1 MSIRKELGSKQRKKV
16 LSSIYAPGIS
26 ASVLK
31 KSVQFLSNDEKKE
44 HYYIF
49 DVNQKIS
56 FFSYEDKY
64 LPSLM
69 FIRSHPELD
78 ISTVQVDAGAVKFVI
93 NGADIFTQ
101 GIVSCSRE
109 FSENTLIII
118 LNPQNAALSIGYSL
132 MSSSDLLTK
141 KGKGIANLHY
151 LGDKIWE
158 ESI

>member
-1 MSIRKELGSKQRKKV
+1 MSIRKELCSKQRKKV

-26 ASVLK
+26 ANVLK
-31 KSVQFLSNDEKKE
+31 KSVQFLVHDEKKGN
-44 HYYIF
+44 YYIF

-56 FFSYEDKY
+56 FFSYKDKY

-69 FIRSHPELD
+69 FIRGHPELD

-109 FSENTLIII
+109 FSENTLVII

-141 KGKGIANLHY
+141 QGKGIVNLHY

-158 ESI
+158 ESL

>member
-1 MSIRKELGSKQRKKV
+1 MSIRKEIGSKQRKKI

-26 ASVLK
+26 VSVLK
-31 KSVQFLSNDEKKE
+31 KSVQFLMHDEKKE
-44 HYYIF
+44 IYYIF

-56 FFSYEDKY
+56 FFLYEDKY

-69 FIRSHPELD
+69 FIRGHPELD

-109 FSENTLIII
+109 FGENTLIVI
-118 LNPQNAALSIGYSL
+118 LNPQKAALSIGYSL
-132 MSSSDLLTK
+132 MTSSDLLTK
-141 KGKGIANLHY
+141 KGKGIVNLHY
-151 LGDKIWE
+151 LGDMIWE
-158 ESI
+158 ESL